1 MSRFAFI
8 AAATLFTGLLI
19 VLTMAIAHRD
29 ARGSRT
35 IADVS
40 GDAYEDLRAEP
51 ILVASKAIGPDGGI
65 ASKPDIAA
73 ADPAL
78 ADQPWVKNSDWPQPP
93 IVRGNDSTIPQSRE
107 LPPLPTA
114 APAQDL
120 ESIPNVASLPPL
132 PFVADQE
139 NRSGLDNSS
148 EAIGN
153 GDATEGLVSPD
164 ELATDE
170 LATDE
175 PATDEAMVVLAS
187 GQNPVPAPPPSL
199 PTNSPPEPARLNPA
213 RIPDAALSALPANP
227 PPAASRSAG
236 PPSVIGSNPNG
247 PVSGNSLPSA
257 TLLNPQSLGQTP
269 PSAIGLPEL
278 PSLSPPAGGLPSTP
292 SLPSVP
298 SNPSPSG
305 LPTPSGIASPSGFPA
320 PSALPNA
327 PGTRSTLDGPASL
340 GVPSAGLPPIG
351 MPSGGLPSNLPS
363 DPPSIAGALSPG
375 NGPSSNSG
383 LGASNG
389 LSGAAMMNQNRAGAA
404 WSMVTPIPGARQFD
418 GSQNP
423 SLEIHKRA
431 PSEVQVGI
439 PATFTAVVRNVGN
452 STAFEVQVTDAIPK
466 GARLVRSMPEA
477 QRVGND
483 GLVWNLGEL
492 AAGQEVAISMEIVPE
507 TEGELGSV
515 ASVKFAAQASVR
527 TISTQPK
534 LSIKQTAA
542 PEVLGGD
549 TTTIM
554 IDITNTGSG
563 TAKDVRLEED
573 VPGIFRHLT
582 GASALQQD
590 VGDLA
595 PGETLRFEIELTA
608 LAAGKANNV
617 VRATSANSAT
627 AESSTPIEIRAP
639 KLQMQL
645 VGPKLRHLERPAP
658 YEAVIENVG
667 TALARDL
674 YITARLPRGM
684 NFISATNEG
693 TYLPDQHAVVWN
705 LLELAAGNKAK
716 TEVTLLPVEEGKFT
730 LLMTTEAEGLRADPV
745 EREVLV
751 EGQSELV
758 FDIDDDNDPIET
770 SGVTTYSVKIN
781 NIGTRPD
788 QEVRLVIEIPD
799 GAVVEQVYAPMKYQA
814 SGRQIVFAS
823 IPSLASK
830 EQVVVKVA
838 VKHGREGTQILRA
851 ALQSQLRPVPVI
863 RDESTQVYT
872 DR

>member
-1 MSRFAFI
+1 
-8 AAATLFTGLLI
+8 
-19 VLTMAIAHRD
+19 MAIAHRD

-35 IADVS
+35 IPDVS
-40 GDAYEDLRAEP
+40 GAAYEELKAEP

-65 ASKPDIAA
+65 ASKPDTAV

-107 LPPLPTA
+107 LPPLPTI

-132 PFVADQE
+132 PFVPEQE
-139 NRSGLDNSS
+139 NRSGLDTNLETYS
-148 EAIGN
+148 N
-153 GDATEGLVSPD
+153 GDATEEVVN
-164 ELATDE
+164 TDE
-170 LATDE
+170 LATDQ
-175 PATDEAMVVLAS
+175 PMVVLAS
-187 GQNPVPAPPPSL
+187 GQNPVAPPPPGL
-199 PTNSPPEPARLNPA
+199 PTNSPPEPARLNPV
-213 RIPDAALSALPANP
+213 RIPDAAMSALPANP
-227 PPAASRSAG
+227 PPAAARSAG
-236 PPSVIGSNPNG
+236 QSSVIGSNPSG

-278 PSLSPPAGGLPSTP
+278 PALSPPAGGLPSTS

-305 LPTPSGIASPSGFPA
+305 LPTPTGIASPSGLPTT
-320 PSALPNA
+320 SALPNA
-327 PGTRSTLDGPASL
+327 PGTRSTSDGPASL
-340 GVPSAGLPPIG
+340 GVPSAGLPPAG
-351 MPSGGLPSNLPS
+351 MPSGGLSSNLPS
-363 DPPSIAGALSPG
+363 DPPSITGALSPG
-375 NGPSSNSG
+375 NGPNANST

-389 LSGAAMMNQNRAGAA
+389 LGGGAAMMNQSRPGAA

-549 TTTIM
+549 TTTIV

-705 LLELAAGNKAK
+705 LLELAAGTKAK

>member
-19 VLTMAIAHRD
+19 VLTMAIAQRD

-35 IADVS
+35 IVDVS

-65 ASKPDIAA
+65 ASKPDIAT

-114 APAQDL
+114 TLEQDL
-120 ESIPNVASLPPL
+120 ESIPSVASLPPL
-132 PFVADQE
+132 PFVSDQE

-148 EAIGN
+148 EANSN
-153 GDATEGLVSPD
+153 GDATEGLVT
-164 ELATDE
+164 TDE

-175 PATDEAMVVLAS
+175 PMVVLAS
-187 GQNPVPAPPPSL
+187 GQNPVAPPPPSL

-213 RIPDAALSALPANP
+213 RIPDAAMSALTANS
-227 PPAASRSAG
+227 PPAAARSSG
-236 PPSVIGSNPNG
+236 PPSVIGSNPSG

-257 TLLNPQSLGQTP
+257 TLLNPQSLGQSP
-269 PSAIGLPEL
+269 PSAIGLPDL
-278 PSLSPPAGGLPSTP
+278 PALSPPAGGLPSTP

-305 LPTPSGIASPSGFPA
+305 LPTPSGIASPSGLPA
-320 PSALPNA
+320 PSGLPNV

-340 GVPSAGLPPIG
+340 GVPSAGLPPTG
-351 MPSGGLPSNLPS
+351 TPAGGLPGNLPT
-363 DPPSIAGALSPG
+363 DPPSITGTLSP
-375 NGPSSNSG
+375 NGGLSTNSAAGTNGG
-383 LGASNG
+383 LGG
-389 LSGAAMMNQNRAGAA
+389 GAAMMNQNRAGAA

-705 LLELAAGNKAK
+705 LLELAAGTKAK